1 LNGEE
6 NGAGRHGGQWPAPKG
21 ALGKGRDNCHF
32 AGFGFPDPDSQ
43 MDSLA
48 AYARAKMA
56 DIAARDLTRAL
67 RPTARGPIAGAA
79 ALAVERGG
87 RRLLSFS
94 CNDYLGLSRHPQVIA
109 AAVAATQA
117 YGAGAGASRFVTGDN
132 PLYERVEARLARL
145 KGTQGAAVFG
155 SGYLANLGII
165 PALLGEDDLIVGDEL
180 MHACM
185 HGGARLAR
193 AKILLFR
200 HNDADHCAEIL
211 ARHRTHH
218 RHALVMTEG
227 VFSMDGDRAPV
238 KRLAEIAAA
247 HDAWLFT
254 DDAHA
259 LGVIGGGR
267 GSAHADKADGQ
278 VPLQMGTLSKAVG
291 AYGGYLCADADT
303 LELVRHRA
311 RSLIYSTGLPPAA
324 LGAADAAL
332 ELIETDADLVAR
344 PLAKARLFTAALNLP
359 AAQSAVVPVMLGA
372 PKRALDAAAKLEAA
386 GFLVVAIRPPTVP
399 DGTSRLRVTFSA
411 AHEDGDV
418 ERLADAVRALGIAA

>member
-1 LNGEE
+1 MHN
-6 NGAGRHGGQWPAPKG
+6 PASP
-21 ALGKGRDNCHF
+21 
-32 AGFGFPDPDSQ
+32 
-43 MDSLA
+43 SLA
-48 AYARAKMA
+48 AFARGKLAEI
-56 DIAARDLTRAL
+56 DAADLTRRL
-67 RPTARGPIAGAA
+67 RPTLRGDGLI
-79 ALAVERGG
+79 VERGG
-87 RRLLSFS
+87 KKLISFS

-109 AAVAATQA
+109 AAIAATET

-132 PLYERVEARLARL
+132 PLYGEVEARLARI
-145 KGTQGAAVFG
+145 KGTAGAIVFG

-165 PALLGEDDLIVGDEL
+165 PALLGEGDLIVGDAL

-185 HGGARLAR
+185 HGGSRLSR

-211 ARHRTHH
+211 AKERANH
-218 RHALVMTEG
+218 RHCLVMTEG

-238 KRLAEIAAA
+238 RRLAEIAKQ

-259 LGVIGGGR
+259 LGVIGDGR
-267 GSAHADKADGQ
+267 GSAHVDKADGE

-303 LELVRHRA
+303 LDLVRNRA

-324 LGAADAAL
+324 LGAANAAL
-332 ELIETDADLVAR
+332 ALIETDAELVAK
-344 PLAKARLFTAALNLP
+344 PLAKAQLFTSALNLP
-359 AAQSAVVPVMLGA
+359 AAMSAIVPVRLGE
-372 PKRALDAAAKLEAA
+372 PKRALEAAAKLEEA
-386 GFLVVAIRPPTVP
+386 GFMVVAIRPPTVP

-411 AHEDGDV
+411 AHDDADV
-418 ERLADAVRALGIAA
+418 LRLAETMRKLGLVTP